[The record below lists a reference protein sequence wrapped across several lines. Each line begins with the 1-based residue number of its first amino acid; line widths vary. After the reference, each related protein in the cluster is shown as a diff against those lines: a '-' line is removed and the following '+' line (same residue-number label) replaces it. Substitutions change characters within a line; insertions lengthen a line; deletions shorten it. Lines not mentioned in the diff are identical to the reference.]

1 MLLNLI
7 LCPIQVLEVMFVRE
21 LSSRLPVSTL
31 IAVSA
36 VNLSFPLNAFHRNK
50 QPPFIRSGVATMK
63 TSLTPRKCGVKYL
76 STLLLAR
83 VRARDMASCCEP
95 KEQSHYVISMEE
107 RDFQT
112 PVGRH
117 CSILFDRCGRYSLS
131 LLLFSWRNRRLK

>member
-1 MLLNLI
+1 MRNRCNFSKL
-7 LCPIQVLEVMFVRE
+7 LEVMFVRE

-112 PVGRH
+112 PVVGE
-117 CSILFDRCGRYSLS
+117 IDVLS
-131 LLLFSWRNRRLK
+131 KVGSRVQRIVDELVLIERAMHWC